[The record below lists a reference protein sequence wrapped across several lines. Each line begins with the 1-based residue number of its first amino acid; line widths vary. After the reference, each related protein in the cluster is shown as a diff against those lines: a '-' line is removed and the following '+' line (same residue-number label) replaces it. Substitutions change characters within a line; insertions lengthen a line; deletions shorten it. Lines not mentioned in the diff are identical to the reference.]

1 MRKGTDR
8 QTDRQTEMGWG
19 GGVLASFKC
28 KGSYWLLNQMLVLK
42 GVDDKRMQEA
52 SPRCIAGVPAL
63 QGTRTL
69 GRISCVECRSLFTLC
84 LLSDL
89 VFRPEIFVF

>member
-1 MRKGTDR
+1 MQSEKGDG

-42 GVDDKRMQEA
+42 GVDAKRMQEA
-52 SPRCIAGVPAL
+52 SPRCIAGVPGVPGL
-63 QGTRTL
+63 QGTRNL
-69 GRISCVECRSLFTLC
+69 GRISCVEWRSLFTLC
-84 LLSDL
+84 
-89 VFRPEIFVF
+89 FY